1 MCEILQM
8 LRSIPIAVALAAL
21 LAGLAYAPA
30 EAGPRHCPP
39 GLAKKNPP
47 CIPPGQVGRRGGDRY
62 DDDDWDD
69 DHRDR
74 WDDDYDEA
82 YRDGYRDGYRIAVG
96 DLLHRG
102 EYELIRDPGLYGLR
116 PYGRDDWRYYM
127 VRDMIVRAD
136 PETRRVLAII
146 GLVDALLN

>member
-1 MCEILQM
+1 MCEMPRMMRPSFTVL
-8 LRSIPIAVALAAL
+8 ALAAL
-21 LAGLAYAPA
+21 LAGLAHAPA

-47 CIPPGQVGRRGGDRY
+47 CIPPGQVGRRGGHW

-69 DHRDR
+69 DRHHWRG
-74 WDDDYDEA
+74 DDHDEA
-82 YRDGYRDGYRIAVG
+82 YREGYRDGYRIAVG
-96 DLLHRG
+96 DLLGRG
-102 EYELIRDPGLYGLR
+102 DYELIRDPGLYGLR
-116 PYGRDDWRYYM
+116 PYGRDTWRYYL